1 MIAAVMQTYLPAE
14 FIRSLWL
21 LVPLFWIIRLGY
33 MAVKNVILFLNWPYE
48 LTAAGLSLVLGEG
61 ILWGIIV
68 PLMEDNE
75 GIWIPATALRD
86 ALWFAILAYLQKWY
100 GIFSGKSLRWKIYI
114 QHNREKRVHL
124 ETV

>member
-1 MIAAVMQTYLPAE
+1 M
-14 FIRSLWL
+14 
-21 LVPLFWIIRLGY
+21 
-33 MAVKNVILFLNWPYE
+33 
-48 LTAAGLSLVLGEG
+48 VLGEG

-86 ALWFAILAYLQKWY
+86 ALWVCHPGL
-100 GIFSGKSLRWKIYI
+100 SGKSGMGYSPAKVYVGKFISSTT
-114 QHNREKRVHL
+114 EKRVHL